1 MPSAC
6 WARVGFSGK
15 FAAIAWN
22 AVHVALPNA
31 RLSGG
36 FSNAS
41 AVAAARTLALSCASP
56 NRASKRSEAVESP
69 QVHECRSCSRPKAQS
84 KAPVETT
91 TRRVASAD
99 IRGKRRQALRVEIAL
114 VTELAR
120 WRASAQS
127 IHHPTHPHRAYVVPA
142 PTTPPA
148 QLTPS
153 VLDNMRLDLQTFAA
167 IDASSTVSMFACQ
180 SPQQFKWLLD
190 RVYLRFQARI
200 FLCRRAFSKSRIA
213 TFDFESTQHWHLP
226 SA

>member
-6 WARVGFSGK
+6 WACVGFSGK
-15 FAAIAWN
+15 FAAMAWN

-36 FSNAS
+36 FSKAS
-41 AVAAARTLALSCASP
+41 AVTAARTLAWLRASP

-69 QVHECRSCSRPKAQS
+69 QVHECSSCSKPTAQR

-91 TRRVASAD
+91 IRRVATAD

-120 WRASAQS
+120 WRASAHS
-127 IHHPTHPHRAYVVPA
+127 IHHPTHPHRAYAVPA
-142 PTTPPA
+142 TPAPSA

-153 VLDNMRLDLQTFAA
+153 VLDNMRLDLQTFVA
-167 IDASSTVSMFACQ
+167 IATSSTGEMVARQSLHVKWVAC
-180 SPQQFKWLLD
+180 
-190 RVYLRFQARI
+190 
-200 FLCRRAFSKSRIA
+200 
-213 TFDFESTQHWHLP
+213 
-226 SA
+226 